1 MQWIKHALFSVCLIL
16 GTLSVQAAEIS
27 KSDGNAVK
35 AVNINTATAE
45 QLSQLDGI
53 GKAKAE
59 AIIVYRQQHGQFKS
73 LDDIT
78 QVKGIGKAIL
88 DKNRSMLALE

>member
-1 MQWIKHALFSVCLIL
+1 MQWIKHALLSFCLIL
-16 GTLSVQAAEIS
+16 GTLSVQAAETS
-27 KSDGNAVK
+27 KPAENTVK

-53 GKAKAE
+53 GKTKAE
-59 AIIVYRQQHGQFKS
+59 AIILYREQHGQFKS

>member
-16 GTLSVQAAEIS
+16 GTLSVQAAETS
-27 KSDGNAVK
+27 KPAGNTVT
-35 AVNINTATAE
+35 AVNINTATTE

-59 AIIVYRQQHGQFKS
+59 AIILYRKQHGQFKS

-78 QVKGIGKAIL
+78 QIKGIGKAIL

>member
-1 MQWIKHALFSVCLIL
+1 MQWIKHALLSFCLIL
-16 GTLSVQAAEIS
+16 GTLSVQAAETS
-27 KSDGNAVK
+27 KPAEHTVK
-35 AVNINTATAE
+35 TVNINTATAE

-53 GKAKAE
+53 GKTKAE
-59 AIIVYRQQHGQFKS
+59 AIILYREQHGQFKS

>member
-16 GTLSVQAAEIS
+16 GTLSVQAAETS
-27 KSDGNAVK
+27 KPDGNAVK

-78 QVKGIGKAIL
+78 QVRGIGKAIL